1 MRYSPHAAV
10 AHQSTNLQ
18 IMANFHELIE
28 GFHNFREEYLLKETE
43 FFEELKHGQNPHTL
57 VIACCDSRVDPA
69 HVTRSNPGEMF
80 VIRNVANLV
89 PPYHPDST
97 FHGVSSA
104 IEYAVC
110 VLEVKHIIVLGHSGC
125 GGIHTLMSEEWH
137 NHPSEFLTRWLT
149 LAEPARRRVKER
161 LGDRPEELQLRVC
174 EESSILLSME
184 NLMTF
189 PWIRERV
196 EAGNLK
202 IHGWYFNLHEGELY
216 DYDSEKEE
224 FLPLAG
230 ESDSL

>member
-1 MRYSPHAAV
+1 MDPAIQKMIHGFRHFRKTYFSNSTELYSR
-10 AHQSTNLQ
+10 L
-18 IMANFHELIE
+18 
-28 GFHNFREEYLLKETE
+28 R
-43 FFEELKHGQNPHTL
+43 HGQMPSTL
-57 VIACCDSRVDPA
+57 MIACCDSRVDPA
-69 HVTRSNPGEMF
+69 HVTRSSPGEMF

-89 PPYHPDST
+89 PPYHPDSA

-110 VLEVKHIIVLGHSGC
+110 VLEVKHIIVLGHSHC
-125 GGIHTLMSEEWH
+125 GGIHTLMSDEWH
-137 NHPSEFLTRWLT
+137 DHPSEFLTRWLT
-149 LAEPARRRVKER
+149 LAEPARRRVKES
-161 LGDRPEELQLRVC
+161 LAGMAEEVQLRAC

-196 EAGNLK
+196 ETGNLK
-202 IHGWYFNLHEGELY
+202 IHGWYFNMNEGELY

-230 ESDSL
+230 D